1 MTVEELQELGIPL
14 PRYTAVDVLYVESAL
29 DWILSNTTLEFNKSN
44 LESIK
49 ALPSGA
55 KLFVVKFRELMTLPV
70 GVTGESVDGL
80 SQNFSDTLKKD
91 KLLDLAYELLGEY
104 MKPAISFVPAKERWK
119 YRGCEV

>member
-1 MTVEELQELGIPL
+1 MTVEELKTLGIPL
-14 PRYTAVDVLYVESAL
+14 ARYDEIDVLYVESAL
-29 DWILSNTTLEFNKSN
+29 DWIKSNTTLEFDS
-44 LESIK
+44 LEEIK

-104 MKPAISFVPAKERWK
+104 IKPAISFVPAKERWK
-119 YRGCEV
+119 YRGCKV